1 MKCNCK
7 ECGKEFTERVGMS
20 PMESNMAMRVRN
32 KLGHICPE
40 CQNAL
45 AETKKGR
52 RKLAWW
58 NFRVACVCGLLLLP
72 VFAVFAALIAVL
84 GLYVL

>member
-1 MKCNCK
+1 
-7 ECGKEFTERVGMS
+7 MS

-40 CQNAL
+40 CQTAL

-58 NFRVACVCGLLLLP
+58 NFRVTLRCALLLLP
-72 VFAVFAALIAVL
+72 IFVVFTALTVVL

>member
-1 MKCNCK
+1 
-7 ECGKEFTERVGMS
+7 MS

-40 CQNAL
+40 CKAAL
-45 AETKKGR
+45 AETKPGR

-58 NFRVACVCGLLLLP
+58 NFRVALRCALLLLP
-72 VFAVFAALIAVL
+72 IFVVFAALTVVL

>member
-1 MKCNCK
+1 MICNCK

-40 CQNAL
+40 CQAKL
-45 AETKKGR
+45 AETKPGR

-58 NFRVACVCGLLLLP
+58 NFRVALCCALLLLP